1 MLVLCEFLT
10 HGHFRPPEHHF
21 QQMQPG
27 AGTKPPYHLVRA
39 VFLQLLLR
47 LAALPFHLRI
57 RSRGVDIFQ
66 FHDVAVRDVRITRL
80 VRKHQKITVAVI
92 QLYLRLHQIEGVQR
106 QVGLEEAL
114 QVVLTADAVVD
125 GGALLVT

>member
-1 MLVLCEFLT
+1 M
-10 HGHFRPPEHHF
+10 
-21 QQMQPG
+21 
-27 AGTKPPYHLVRA
+27 
-39 VFLQLLLR
+39 
-47 LAALPFHLRI
+47 
-57 RSRGVDIFQ
+57 
-66 FHDVAVRDVRITRL
+66 RDVRITRL

>member
-1 MLVLCEFLT
+1 MLCPNSSHTVISA
-10 HGHFRPPEHHF
+10 PPGT
-21 QQMQPG
+21 PLSADATG
-27 AGTKPPYHLVRA
+27 CGTKALPPVRA
-39 VFLQLLLR
+39 VFLQLFLR
-47 LAALPFHLRI
+47 LAALPFHFRI
-57 RSRGVDIFQ
+57 RSRGLDIFQ